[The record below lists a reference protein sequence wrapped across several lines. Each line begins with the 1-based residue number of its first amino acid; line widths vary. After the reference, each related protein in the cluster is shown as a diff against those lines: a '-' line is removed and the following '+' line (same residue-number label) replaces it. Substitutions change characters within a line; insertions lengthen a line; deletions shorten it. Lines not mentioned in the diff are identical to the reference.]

1 MSGGILTNLG
11 VREVQIRVAG
21 YAADGPHRVY
31 LKIDGI
37 FGPKTRA
44 AVMRFQRAHR
54 LAVDGIVGPHTTAAL
69 RQLERPGG
77 DTAHF
82 RWREF
87 ESRDGQRFA
96 GGRETGRR
104 LRENVRRLM
113 WKLEALRQ
121 KAGDQPLTI
130 NSGFR
135 SVAHNRAVG
144 GARNSQHMY
153 GIAADLSVAGRTPRQ
168 LQALAKSCGLSAV
181 IRYRAHVHVD
191 SRAEYGYNSGAWYW
205 PHRVF

>member
-1 MSGGILTNLG
+1 MTQLSN
-11 VREVQIRVAG
+11 REIQIRVEG
-21 YAADGPHRVY
+21 YAADSPQRVY

-37 FGPKTRA
+37 FGAKTRA
-44 AVMRFQRAHR
+44 AVMRFQRAYGR
-54 LAVDGIVGPHTTAAL
+54 AVDGIAGPQTTAAL
-69 RQLERPGG
+69 RQLERSGG

-87 ESRDGQRFA
+87 ESRDGQSFS

-121 KAGDQPLTI
+121 KAGDQPVTI

-153 GIAADLSVAGRTPRQ
+153 GIAADLSMATRTPRQ
-168 LQALAKSCGLSAV
+168 VQALAKSCGLSAV

-191 SRAEYGYNSGAWYW
+191 SRAEYRYNAGAWYW
-205 PHRVF
+205 PGRVF

>member
-1 MSGGILTNLG
+1 MTQLSN
-11 VREVQIRVAG
+11 REVQIRVAG
-21 YAADGPHRVY
+21 YAADSPQRVY

-37 FGPKTRA
+37 FGAKTRA
-44 AVMRFQRAHR
+44 AVMRFQRAYG
-54 LAVDGIVGPHTTAAL
+54 LAVDGIAGPRTTAAL

-77 DTAHF
+77 DTRHF

-87 ESRDGQRFA
+87 ESRDGQRFT

-104 LRENVRRLM
+104 VRENVRRLM

-121 KAGDQPLTI
+121 KAGDQPVTI

-135 SVAHNRAVG
+135 SIDHNRALRPP

-153 GIAADLSVAGRTPRQ
+153 GIAADLSMATRTPRQ
-168 LQALAKSCGLSAV
+168 VQALAKSCGLSSV

-205 PHRVF
+205 PGRVF